1 MDSSRRPGSPPTATP
16 SRRRGAVL
24 EHAIL
29 EAALAQ
35 LGTVGW
41 SALTM
46 EGVAAEAHTGKAA
59 IYRRWPSK
67 EDLVADALR
76 VALPMFHGAPDLG
89 GVRDDLLNLCLRM
102 REVMY
107 SRSGMAL
114 RSVIHECDAEAAGRF
129 HSVIDEGVVEP
140 AARLI
145 KEVISRGV
153 ERGEVR
159 PEALDDYVCDVIPA
173 LMMYRSKM
181 CASEWTEGEL
191 TRMIDRVMVPLLR
204 PTDGWRQRS

>member
-1 MDSSRRPGSPPTATP
+1 MDSSRRPDSPAAAGP

-76 VALPMFHGAPDLG
+76 VALPVFHGAPDLG
-89 GVRDDLLNLCLRM
+89 GVREDLLSLCLRM
-102 REVMY
+102 RAVMY

-114 RSVIHECDAEAAGRF
+114 RSVIHECDAAAADRF

-140 AARLI
+140 GAKLI
-145 KEVISRGV
+145 REVISRGV

-181 CASEWTEGEL
+181 CASEWTEAEL

-204 PTDGWRQRS
+204 PTGAWRQRS